1 LKVLNHILWVYL
13 IAYQNFKFYLTKLTM
28 QLHYGL
34 EQRLLQEMSFQM
46 LLSSIH
52 FQFILKNWDPPLMT
66 MEIFWDLILLI
77 IVLNKMFGKLKI
89 NNKNILNKFKT
100 IQISPKLS
108 NNLPDKQNNLVF
120 HFNLQQNIMTIMNV
134 NFI

>member
-1 LKVLNHILWVYL
+1 
-13 IAYQNFKFYLTKLTM
+13 
-28 QLHYGL
+28 
-34 EQRLLQEMSFQM
+34 
-46 LLSSIH
+46 
-52 FQFILKNWDPPLMT
+52 
-66 MEIFWDLILLI
+66 
-77 IVLNKMFGKLKI
+77 MFGKLKI

-108 NNLPDKQNNLVF
+108 NNLPGKQNNLVF